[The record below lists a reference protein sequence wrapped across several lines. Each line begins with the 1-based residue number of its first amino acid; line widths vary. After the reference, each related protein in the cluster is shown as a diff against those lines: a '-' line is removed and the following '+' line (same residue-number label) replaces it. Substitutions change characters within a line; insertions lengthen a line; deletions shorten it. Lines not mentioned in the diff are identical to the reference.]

1 MKKLKKILAKVLEVK
16 ESSITDKTSSENV
29 LSWDSFN
36 TLMIISEI
44 ETVFNTKLTIQEA
57 VNVKSVKDIKDI
69 LKNHG
74 VVL

>member
-1 MKKLKKILAKVLEVK
+1 MKQLKKILSKVLGIG
-16 ESSITDKTSSENV
+16 ESSITDKTSPENV
-29 LSWDSFN
+29 SSWDSFN

>member
-44 ETVFNTKLTIQEA
+44 ETVLNTKLTIQEA